1 MINYVLY
8 FILLNKLIF
17 LFYQILHTVTY
28 TYNFHL
34 NSYHDTHHDLKK
46 KSNII
51 SLIAML
57 LFVTNIKTLYI

>member
-17 LFYQILHTVTY
+17 LFYQILHT
-28 TYNFHL
+28 YNLHL
-34 NSYHDTHHDLKK
+34 NSYHDTHHGFKK
-46 KSNII
+46 KNNIF